1 MIDKIEGLKVAND
14 DIELRIIYDDGEI
27 CIVCQINTTKLVL
40 NYYSA
45 TDMREQIRNG
55 YFHVVEEAPVVFD
68 VNSMKPDERKRYEQ
82 KKALVSDV
90 AEIYG
95 PGYIG
100 LLGKGKKPE
109 VDTLLEKHQIKRFTF
124 WKTIREYLQSG
135 CQLISLLDN
144 RSSNAPTTKR
154 TLINYEIKTGRPTK
168 YGLVKGV
175 VLSDELRERFDEFLE
190 RYKKGREQTFKNAYI
205 GLTEKYYSEMKNGVL
220 VPLPE
225 SQRPTYKQFYYYC
238 HKHLTGAEMDEIKTS
253 RMEAR
258 NAKRLLLSSARKD
271 AIRPGWICEVDALE
285 VDLSITSVLNPDQ
298 AVGRPIV
305 YFMVDVYSSMIVAAS
320 VSFENNSMIGLTN
333 LLTNLADDKTEYC
346 KKHGFS
352 VDGDAYWKSCF
363 IPHELRCDRGSD
375 FMSNKF
381 EEICERLGI
390 IRTLEPPGMGS
401 MKGIVEQSF
410 HQFQSTFR
418 PLLEKNGLIT
428 KRYDSNHH
436 REAMLNIE
444 NFEQMLI
451 TFILEHNRKTIENYP
466 MSKQMIKEN
475 ITPSP
480 VNLWEYGCEK
490 FGSPVPITSANR
502 SQFIYDLMPEVNAS
516 LSRKGITYKDLVYI
530 NNETALLSKMYDL
543 GTKRTKFPVRYDP
556 RNVSHVYYIGENNK
570 LCIATLNEGIPN
582 MSDFADLT
590 WFEYEEI
597 LEAKKEILADGKSK
611 NFEIDFDQYRT
622 YSAIIDA
629 AYTPVFANTK
639 NLREARKAEK
649 QAHNSDNSLSEHIEA
664 EDKKGLPEVKAK
676 KKALK
681 KKEEGP
687 LLPDKKKEQE
697 IVIKSKPK
705 PVEEDDFDPDDI
717 DFEKALEDFEENK

>member
-1 MIDKIEGLKVAND
+1 MTDNLQGLKIGND
-14 DIELRIIYDDGEI
+14 NVEFRVLYDDGKM
-27 CIVCQINTTKLVL
+27 CIVCQINTTKLVI

-45 TDMREQIRNG
+45 TDLREQIRNN
-55 YFHVVEEAPVVFD
+55 YFSVIEETPIVLNIDA
-68 VNSMKPDERKRYEQ
+68 MKPDERKRFEA
-82 KKALVSDV
+82 KKAIVKEITD
-90 AEIYG
+90 IYG
-95 PGYIG
+95 PTFIG
-100 LLGKGKKPE
+100 LTGKFKRPE
-109 VDTLLEKHQIKRFTF
+109 VNAILEKYDIKRNVF
-124 WKTIREYLQSG
+124 WRIIRLYLQSG
-135 CQLISLLDN
+135 CQLISLADN
-144 RSSNAPTTKR
+144 RSQNALSVPRPKM
-154 TLINYEIKTGRPTK
+154 NYGKKVGRPTK

-175 VLSDELRERFDEFLE
+175 VLNDEVRERFDEFLE

-225 SQRPTYKQFYYYC
+225 SQRPTFKQFYYYC
-238 HKHLTGAEMDEIKTS
+238 KKHLTGAEMDEIKTS

-285 VDLSITSVLNPDQ
+285 VDLSITSVLHPDQ

-346 KKHGFS
+346 KKHGFN
-352 VDGDAYWKSCF
+352 VDGNAYWKSCF

-381 EEICERLGI
+381 EEICNRLGI

-418 PLLEKNGLIT
+418 PLLEKKGLIT

-444 NFEQMLI
+444 SFEQMLI
-451 TFILEHNRKTIENYP
+451 TFILEHNRKSIDNYS
-466 MSKQMIKEN
+466 MSKQLIKEN

-480 VNLWEYGCEK
+480 INLWDYGCAK
-490 FGSPVPITSANR
+490 SGSPIPITSANR

-570 LCIATLNEGIPN
+570 LCIATLNENIPN

-611 NFEIDFDQYRT
+611 NFGIDFDQYRT

-629 AYTPVFANTK
+629 AYTPVLANTK
-639 NLREARKAEK
+639 NLREARKEEK
-649 QAHNSDNSLSEHIEA
+649 QLRNASNSLYEHIDD
-664 EDKKGLPEVKAK
+664 EDKNALPEAKTK
-676 KKALK
+676 KKVSK

-687 LLPDKKKEQE
+687 FLPEKKKEQE

-705 PVEEDDFDPDDI
+705 PVEDDFDPDDI

>member
-1 MIDKIEGLKVAND
+1 MTDNLQGLKIGND
-14 DIELRIIYDDGEI
+14 NVEFRVLYDDGKM
-27 CIVCQINTTKLVL
+27 CIVCQINTTKLVI

-45 TDMREQIRNG
+45 TDLREQIRNN
-55 YFHVVEEAPVVFD
+55 YFSVIEETPIVLNIDA
-68 VNSMKPDERKRYEQ
+68 MKPDERKRFEA
-82 KKALVSDV
+82 KKAIVKEITD
-90 AEIYG
+90 IYG
-95 PGYIG
+95 PTFIG
-100 LLGKGKKPE
+100 LTGKFKRPE
-109 VDTLLEKHQIKRFTF
+109 VNAILEKYDIKRNVF
-124 WKTIREYLQSG
+124 WRIIRLYLQSG
-135 CQLISLLDN
+135 CQLVSLADN
-144 RSSNAPTTKR
+144 RSQNAPSVPRPKM
-154 TLINYEIKTGRPTK
+154 NYGKKVGRPTK

-175 VLSDELRERFDEFLE
+175 VLNDEVRERFDEFLE

-225 SQRPTYKQFYYYC
+225 SQRPTFKQFYYYC
-238 HKHLTGAEMDEIKTS
+238 KKHLTGAEMDEIKTS

-285 VDLSITSVLNPDQ
+285 VDLSITSVLHPDQ

-346 KKHGFS
+346 KKHGFN
-352 VDGDAYWKSCF
+352 VDGNAYWKSCF

-381 EEICERLGI
+381 EEICNRLGI

-418 PLLEKNGLIT
+418 PLLEKKGLIT

-444 NFEQMLI
+444 SFEQMLI
-451 TFILEHNRKTIENYP
+451 TFILEHNRKSIDNYS
-466 MSKQMIKEN
+466 MSKQLIKEN

-480 VNLWEYGCEK
+480 INLWDYGCAK
-490 FGSPVPITSANR
+490 SGSPIPITSANR

-570 LCIATLNEGIPN
+570 LCIATLNENIPN

-611 NFEIDFDQYRT
+611 NFGIDFDQYRT

-629 AYTPVFANTK
+629 AYTPVLANTK
-639 NLREARKAEK
+639 NLREARKEEK
-649 QAHNSDNSLSEHIEA
+649 QLRNASNSLYEHIDD
-664 EDKKGLPEVKAK
+664 EDKNALPEAKTK
-676 KKALK
+676 KKVSK

-687 LLPDKKKEQE
+687 FLPEKKKEQE

-705 PVEEDDFDPDDI
+705 PVEDDFDPDDI

>member
-1 MIDKIEGLKVAND
+1 MTDNLQGLKIGND
-14 DIELRIIYDDGEI
+14 NVEFRVLYDDGKM
-27 CIVCQINTTKLVL
+27 CIVCQINTTKLVI

-45 TDMREQIRNG
+45 TDLREQIRNN
-55 YFHVVEEAPVVFD
+55 YFSVIEETPIVLNIDA
-68 VNSMKPDERKRYEQ
+68 MKPDERKRFEA
-82 KKALVSDV
+82 KKAIVKEITD
-90 AEIYG
+90 IYG
-95 PGYIG
+95 PTFIG
-100 LLGKGKKPE
+100 LTGKFKRPE
-109 VDTLLEKHQIKRFTF
+109 VNAILEKYDIKRNVF
-124 WKTIREYLQSG
+124 WRIIRLYLQSG
-135 CQLISLLDN
+135 CQLISLADN
-144 RSSNAPTTKR
+144 RSQNAPSVPRPKM
-154 TLINYEIKTGRPTK
+154 NYEKKVGRPTK

-175 VLSDELRERFDEFLE
+175 VLNDEVRERFDEFLE

-271 AIRPGWICEVDALE
+271 ANRPGQICEVDALE
-285 VDLSITSVLNPDQ
+285 VDLSITSVLHPDQ

-346 KKHGFS
+346 KKHGFN
-352 VDGDAYWKSCF
+352 VDGNAYWKSCF

-375 FMSNKF
+375 FASNKF
-381 EEICERLGI
+381 EEVCNRLGI
-390 IRTLEPPGMGS
+390 KRTLESPGMGS

-418 PLLEKNGLIT
+418 PLLEKKGLIT

-444 NFEQMLI
+444 SFEQMLI
-451 TFILEHNRKTIENYP
+451 TFILEHNRKSIDNYS
-466 MSKQMIKEN
+466 MSKEMIKKN

-480 VNLWEYGCEK
+480 INLWDYGCAK
-490 FGSPVPITSANR
+490 SGSPIPITSANR

-516 LSRKGITYKDLVYI
+516 LSRKGIIYKDLVYI
-530 NNETALLSKMYDL
+530 NNETALMSKMYDL
-543 GTKRTKFPVRYDP
+543 GTKRTKFPIRYDP

-570 LCIATLNEGIPN
+570 LCIATLNENIPN

-611 NFEIDFDQYRT
+611 NFGIDFDQYRT

-629 AYTPVFANTK
+629 AYTPVLANTK
-639 NLREARKAEK
+639 NLREARKEEK
-649 QAHNSDNSLSEHIEA
+649 QAHNSDNSLFEHIEA

-687 LLPDKKKEQE
+687 FLPEKKKEQE

-705 PVEEDDFDPDDI
+705 PVEDDFDPDDI

>member
-1 MIDKIEGLKVAND
+1 MTDNLQGLKIGND
-14 DIELRIIYDDGEI
+14 NVEFRVLYDDGKM
-27 CIVCQINTTKLVL
+27 CIVCQINTTKLVI

-45 TDMREQIRNG
+45 TDLREQIRNN
-55 YFHVVEEAPVVFD
+55 YFSVIEETPIVLNIDA
-68 VNSMKPDERKRYEQ
+68 MKPDERKRFEA
-82 KKALVSDV
+82 KKAIVKEITD
-90 AEIYG
+90 IYG
-95 PGYIG
+95 PTFIG
-100 LLGKGKKPE
+100 LTGKFKRPE
-109 VDTLLEKHQIKRFTF
+109 VNAILEKYDIKRNVF
-124 WKTIREYLQSG
+124 WRIIRLYLQSG
-135 CQLISLLDN
+135 CQLISLADN
-144 RSSNAPTTKR
+144 RSQNAPSVPRPKM
-154 TLINYEIKTGRPTK
+154 NYDKKVGRPAK

-175 VLSDELRERFDEFLE
+175 VLNDEVRERFDEFLE

-258 NAKRLLLSSARKD
+258 NQKRLLLSSARKD
-271 AIRPGWICEVDALE
+271 ATRPGWICEVDALE
-285 VDLSITSVLNPDQ
+285 VDLSITSVLHPDQ

-346 KKHGFS
+346 KKHGFN
-352 VDGDAYWKSCF
+352 VDGNAYWKSCF

-375 FMSNKF
+375 FKSNKF
-381 EEICERLGI
+381 EEVCNRLGI
-390 IRTLEPPGMGS
+390 TRTLESPGMGS

-418 PLLEKNGLIT
+418 PLLEKKGLIT

-444 NFEQMLI
+444 SFEQMLI
-451 TFILEHNRKTIENYP
+451 AFILEHNRKSIENYP
-466 MSKQMIKEN
+466 MSEQMIKEN

-480 VNLWEYGCEK
+480 INLWDYGCAK
-490 FGSPVPITSANR
+490 SGSPIPITSANR

-530 NNETALLSKMYDL
+530 NNETVLLSKMYDL

-570 LCIATLNEGIPN
+570 LCIATLNENIPN

-590 WFEYEEI
+590 WFEYEEV

-611 NFEIDFDQYRT
+611 NFGIDFDQYRT

-629 AYTPVFANTK
+629 AYTPVLANTK

-649 QAHNSDNSLSEHIEA
+649 QLRNASNSLYEHIDE
-664 EDKKGLPEVKAK
+664 EDKKDLPEAKTK
-676 KKALK
+676 KKVSK

-687 LLPDKKKEQE
+687 FLPEKKKEQE

-705 PVEEDDFDPDDI
+705 PVEDDFDPDDI